1 MERLRPNTN
10 KATEGK
16 RVVFATPVKVIKH
29 TYVEN
34 VLATLKKAKA
44 YIRRMAI

>member
-34 VLATLKKAKA
+34 VIGNVEKSKS
-44 YIRRMAI
+44 IH